1 MDLDKAIKL
10 RKSTKKFS
18 DKKPDWRRII
28 ECIDSTRYAPMAAG
42 NFSLKFIL
50 IDDREK
56 IGKISGMCEQRFFSK
71 VHYLV
76 IVCSIP
82 SRTKNA
88 FKEKG
93 EIYLRQQAGAAI
105 ENFLLKIQDFGLAT
119 CWVGHFIEEEIKR
132 ELRILDDVNVEAIFP
147 IGYPQGPEKERS
159 KRKISLDNILYFN
172 EYGNPRMR
180 QPRVPEG

>member
-1 MDLDKAIKL
+1 
-10 RKSTKKFS
+10 
-18 DKKPDWRRII
+18 
-28 ECIDSTRYAPMAAG
+28 MAAG

-56 IGKISGMCEQRFFSK
+56 IGKISRMCEQRFFSR

-119 CWVGHFIEEEIKR
+119 CWVGHFIE
-132 ELRILDDVNVEAIFP
+132 
-147 IGYPQGPEKERS
+147 KERS